1 MIYNANYTHY
11 GRFSNKR
18 FLDVFPDAETFREQY
33 IHYQKL
39 FNSPIKVAED
49 QMGFIYYLL
58 YSKYGSEYIAMSNT
72 TRFEAKLFATLELAA
87 PILLRELIIQKNL
100 LALSDDD
107 IRAGSK
113 AIYNHA
119 FNPSGTPSTGTLE
132 ELPFINDQNT
142 TQYRKSPMD
151 GYAILLSLLDDNLL
165 ESFLRKFR
173 KLFLRVLAPTA
184 PRLYDIEDL
193 EENIENAQQEDEQ

>member
-18 FLDVFPDAETFREQY
+18 FLDVFPDADTFQDEY
-33 IHYQKL
+33 EYYQTL
-39 FNSPIKVAED
+39 FNSPIKVAKA

-87 PILLRELIIQKNL
+87 PILLKELDIQKDL
-100 LALSDDD
+100 LALTDDE

-142 TQYRKSPMD
+142 TQYKKSPME
-151 GYAILLSLLDDNLL
+151 GYAILVSLLDDNLL
-165 ESFLRKFR
+165 ENFLRKFK
-173 KLFLRVLAPTA
+173 KLFLRVLAPTLA
-184 PRLYDIEDL
+184 RLYDVEEL
-193 EENIENAQQEDEQ
+193 EENIENATQEEE

>member
-1 MIYNANYTHY
+1 MMYDANYTHY

-18 FLDVFPDAETFREQY
+18 FLDVFPDAEAFKKEY
-33 IHYQKL
+33 IYYQAL
-39 FNSPIKVAED
+39 FNSPIKVNED
-49 QMGFIYYLL
+49 QMAFIYYLL

-87 PILLRELIIQKNL
+87 PILLKELDIQKNL
-100 LALSDDD
+100 LKLTDEE
-107 IRAGSK
+107 IRSGTK

-142 TQYRKSPMD
+142 TQYKKSPME
-151 GYAILLSLLDDNLL
+151 GYAILLSLLDDKLL
-165 ESFLRKFR
+165 ETFLRKFK
-173 KLFLRVLAPTA
+173 KLFLRVLAPTLA
-184 PRLYDIEDL
+184 RLYDVREL
-193 EENIENAQQEDEQ
+193 EENIKSIEEE